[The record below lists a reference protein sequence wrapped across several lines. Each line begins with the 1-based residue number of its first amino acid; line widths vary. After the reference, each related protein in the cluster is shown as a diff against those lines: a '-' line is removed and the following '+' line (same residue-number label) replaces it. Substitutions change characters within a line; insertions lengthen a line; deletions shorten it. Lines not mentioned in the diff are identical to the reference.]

1 MTKIQLVAWHEYRRH
16 VFTRRFLLAGLLS
29 VPLLILVFVGLVF
42 LILSL
47 DTNTTPLGY
56 VDYSGLLADPLP
68 APTPESPN
76 KPVPILPFETEADAR
91 SALEAGQLQAYYTL
105 PADYL
110 STGSLRVVHM
120 GALKSPARSQFYAFL
135 TTNLLKG
142 TDPVVASRLVEG
154 TEIFVQS
161 ADGSRSISSQNWFN
175 VVLPSFAGI
184 AFIVAMFSTGG
195 YLMQAVVEEKENRT
209 MEVII
214 TSVSPNQFMAGK
226 IIGDTAI
233 GLTQIFLWMVF
244 IIIPILVLRNSMSFL
259 RGIQVAPQTLIL
271 VVLVMFPAFILV
283 SALMAAIGATVSEA
297 REGQQMVGII
307 SLPIWIPY
315 MLTGLLMSNPNS
327 PLALA
332 LSLFPLTAPLT
343 MLMRDGLTILP
354 SWQIMLSSGIQI
366 VSAVAAIWLAGRAFR
381 LGMLRYGQRLKWREV
396 FARQG
401 ARQ

>member
-1 MTKIQLVAWHEYRRH
+1 
-16 VFTRRFLLAGLLS
+16 
-29 VPLLILVFVGLVF
+29 
-42 LILSL
+42 
-47 DTNTTPLGY
+47 
-56 VDYSGLLADPLP
+56 
-68 APTPESPN
+68 
-76 KPVPILPFETEADAR
+76 
-91 SALEAGQLQAYYTL
+91 
-105 PADYL
+105 
-110 STGSLRVVHM
+110 
-120 GALKSPARSQFYAFL
+120 
-135 TTNLLKG
+135 
-142 TDPVVASRLVEG
+142 
-154 TEIFVQS
+154 
-161 ADGSRSISSQNWFN
+161 